1 MAIISIPTS
10 IGGIGIPGSAVNG
23 PLKNLFKNKY
33 QTEAAYY
40 PRDLGSATKG
50 HVVSFDFYKQDSY
63 GIEQAFK
70 QAVTARES
78 ISSAIDQVK
87 TINPAEKINEAWQS
101 GIKSVKEIAN
111 DPVAYLTRDNS
122 QIVNNIKPEYSKKLG
137 TVNLYMPD
145 TLDFTQGASYDDGVS
160 LVSAAGAL
168 PGVGKV
174 VGAINSVLGDNAAAR
189 LALNKGGYVFNPQQQ
204 LLFQG
209 IDFREFSLSF
219 TFTPFS
225 KQEAEQVQKIIR
237 MFRENAAPTAVKA
250 AAGFFWEPPSAVD
263 IKFMFNNGENL
274 KINKVT
280 RSVITSVEVNY
291 APNGWSAHNDGNP
304 VQTTMTLG
312 FKEIELLDR
321 TKIQEMYGDAK

>member
-10 IGGIGIPGSAVNG
+10 IGGIGVPGSAVNG
-23 PLKNLFKNKY
+23 PLKNLYKNKY

-63 GIEQAFK
+63 GIEELKKTVVQAGETNVKEVWEKFK
-70 QAVTARES
+70 QSSKNALDALGKTTSSEALNTVEGFAKADKTA
-78 ISSAIDQVK
+78 
-87 TINPAEKINEAWQS
+87 
-101 GIKSVKEIAN
+101 
-111 DPVAYLTRDNS
+111 
-122 QIVNNIKPEYSKKLG
+122 VNNVVKPTYSKKLG

-145 TLDFTQGASYDDGVS
+145 TLDFQQGARYDEVS
-160 LVSAAGAL
+160 IADAAGAL
-168 PGVGKV
+168 PGIGGI
-174 VGAINSVLGDNAAAR
+174 VGAINSMLGNNAAAR
-189 LALNKGGYVFNPQQQ
+189 VALNAGGYVFNPQQQ
-204 LLFQG
+204 LMFQG
-209 IDFREFSLSF
+209 IDFREFQLSF

-237 MFRENAAPTAVKA
+237 MFRENAAPIAVKA
-250 AAGFFWEPPSAVD
+250 AAGFFFEPPSAVD

-274 KINKVT
+274 KLNKVT
-280 RSVITSVEVNY
+280 RSVITSIDVNY
-291 APNGWSAHNDGNP
+291 APNGWSAHRDGNP

-321 TKIQEMYGDAK
+321 TKIQEMYGDIK

>member
-10 IGGIGIPGSAVNG
+10 VGGISIPGSAVNG

-50 HVVSFDFYKQDSY
+50 HIVSFDFYKQDTY
-63 GIEQAFK
+63 TIEKLKKTAIELSEINYIEKAKAAQKYVGEKLDSTGQETWDKFK
-70 QAVTARES
+70 QEQSTNVENVFKSDKTEMMNK
-78 ISSAIDQVK
+78 VK
-87 TINPAEKINEAWQS
+87 PT
-101 GIKSVKEIAN
+101 
-111 DPVAYLTRDNS
+111 
-122 QIVNNIKPEYSKKLG
+122 YSKKLG

-145 TLDFTQGASYDDGVS
+145 TLDFTQGAKYDEVS
-160 LVSAAGAL
+160 LADAAGAI
-168 PGVGKV
+168 PKIGGII
-174 VGAINSVLGDNAAAR
+174 GSINSMLGSNAAAR
-189 LALNKGGYVFNPQQQ
+189 VALNKGGYIFNPQQQ

-219 TFTPFS
+219 TLTPFD
-225 KQEAEQVQKIIR
+225 KQEAEQIQKIIR
-237 MFRENAAPTAVKA
+237 MFREHAAPTAVKA

-274 KINKVT
+274 KLNKVT

-291 APNGWSAHNDGNP
+291 APNGWSSHRDGNP
-304 VQTTMTLG
+304 VQTTLTLG
-312 FKEIELLDR
+312 FQEIELLDR
-321 TKIQEMYGDAK
+321 TKLQEMYGDVK

>member
-63 GIEQAFK
+63 GIEQVKKVLTKAAEINIKEKWQEGKEYITDSLESMGKKTPEQFGREVEDFLVSDK
-70 QAVTARES
+70 QVTN
-78 ISSAIDQVK
+78 V
-87 TINPAEKINEAWQS
+87 
-101 GIKSVKEIAN
+101 V
-111 DPVAYLTRDNS
+111 
-122 QIVNNIKPEYSKKLG
+122 KPEYSKKLG

-145 TLDFTQGASYDDGVS
+145 TLDFTQGANYDSVS
-160 LVSAAGAL
+160 VAEAAGAL
-168 PGVGKV
+168 PGIGKIA
-174 VGAINSVLGDNAAAR
+174 GAINSVLGDNAAAR
-189 LALNKGGYVFNPQQQ
+189 LALNKAGYVFNPQQQ

-209 IDFREFSLSF
+209 IDFREFTLSF

-280 RSVITSVEVNY
+280 RSVITSVDVNY

-304 VQTTMTLG
+304 VQTTMTLA

>member
-40 PRDLGSATKG
+40 PRDLGSASKG

-63 GIEQAFK
+63 GIEQAQK
-70 QAVTARES
+70 VLTEAVETNYSEKYQQAKEALTETLESTGKKTTNEFGKDIKDFAKSDKTA
-78 ISSAIDQVK
+78 
-87 TINPAEKINEAWQS
+87 
-101 GIKSVKEIAN
+101 
-111 DPVAYLTRDNS
+111 
-122 QIVNNIKPEYSKKLG
+122 IVNKIKPQYSKKLG

-145 TLDFTQGASYDDGVS
+145 TLDFTQGANYDSVS
-160 LVSAAGAL
+160 IAEAAGAL
-168 PGVGKV
+168 PGIGRIA
-174 VGAINSVLGDNAAAR
+174 GAINSVLGNNAAAR
-189 LALNKGGYVFNPQQQ
+189 LALNKAGYVFNPQQQ

-209 IDFREFSLSF
+209 IDFREFTLSF

-274 KINKVT
+274 KVNKVT
-280 RSVITSVEVNY
+280 RSVITSVDVNY

-304 VQTTMTLG
+304 VQTTMTLA